1 MSEDHASA
9 AVPLQAQLVKGLP
22 IYPLLYILRLTWRQ
36 LPLSQEGQ
44 GRRSTCCRQPIR
56 RVSSV
61 IIYFA
66 AGEATNGN
74 DHVCEFNLILI
85 ILVMTLNL

>member
-1 MSEDHASA
+1 
-9 AVPLQAQLVKGLP
+9 
-22 IYPLLYILRLTWRQ
+22 
-36 LPLSQEGQ
+36 
-44 GRRSTCCRQPIR
+44 
-56 RVSSV
+56 VSSV

-66 AGEATNGN
+66 AGEATNRN

>member
-22 IYPLLYILRLTWRQ
+22 KYHYPRLFLTWRQ
-36 LPLSQEGQ
+36 LPLSREGQ

>member
-22 IYPLLYILRLTWRQ
+22 IPITLYTRGLTWRR
-36 LPLSQEGQ
+36 LPLSPEGQ
-44 GRRSTCCRQPIR
+44 GRRSTCCRQPKG
-56 RVSSV
+56 VSSV